1 MFKKK
6 AAVAAA
12 KEAAEKAAAET
23 NSTSSKIL
31 DGTNGK
37 IKRMQ
42 NDHLQDINLSK
53 STSSHDS
60 DTTYDNFNLDEPIIN
75 EKKQKGLGQSRRKS
89 KKKSIEELLGPSA
102 KEITTLDNKFDSLL
116 QSPSPHHTT
125 KPKVKDIRSKY
136 DSFDYAESSSYDAF
150 EDGKGDSDS
159 SQDLFSNRV
168 DFKVPK
174 DYLKYN
180 DDEVRE
186 MGILVQVRQ
195 YKKDKFL
202 PLTDGSEVKV
212 DKGTFVTFYKNAHQ
226 IHMKI
231 NDKMHVPDVE
241 PDHIAGIF
249 KDYTEKEIIDSDNI
263 RSIKKRQSNESK
275 PMGMGVLQS
284 SVSNE
289 RTNNSSNQ
297 GPKANSKVSKAS
309 TNHKGKEKKKASP
322 KNKNVPIGRAKK
334 PGANK
339 KVQEEKTEDSDS
351 DQPPVKKSKK
361 VHNVNNSVSSAKKA
375 APKKGPATKS
385 PKTKSAKRTNKKI
398 NSDSDSADAEDDESS
413 PSPIPKSTPSRKR
426 VSNSGG
432 ECPLCSRTFSRTR
445 DLMEHCSTCEGTGGA
460 TSSASGGGRG
470 KSASKTPKPA
480 TPKANLSE
488 CPICSKKVPSK
499 DLERH
504 ARLCAE
510 NMFG

>member
-23 NSTSSKIL
+23 NSPSNKIS

-42 NDHLQDINLSK
+42 NDHLQDLHLSK

-60 DTTYDNFNLDEPIIN
+60 DTTYDTFNLDEPIIN
-75 EKKQKGLGQSRRKS
+75 EKKQKGLGQNRRKS

-116 QSPSPHHTT
+116 QSPSPHHST
-125 KPKVKDIRSKY
+125 KPKARDIRSKY
-136 DSFDYAESSSYDAF
+136 DNFDYIESSSYDAF
-150 EDGKGDSDS
+150 DDGRGDSDS
-159 SQDLFSNRV
+159 SQDLFSNRI

-249 KDYTEKEIIDSDNI
+249 KDYTEKEILDSDKI
-263 RSIKKRQSNESK
+263 RSITKRKSSDSK
-275 PMGMGVLQS
+275 PIGMGVLQS
-284 SVSNE
+284 SVLNE
-289 RTNNSSNQ
+289 RTNKVPNQSS
-297 GPKANSKVSKAS
+297 KANAKVSKAS
-309 TNHKGKEKKKASP
+309 TNHKIKEKKRDSP
-322 KNKNVPIGRAKK
+322 KTKNVPIGRTKK
-334 PGANK
+334 PVANK

-361 VHNVNNSVSSAKKA
+361 INNVSNSVSSAKKA
-375 APKKGPATKS
+375 TPKKGPATKS
-385 PKTKSAKRTNKKI
+385 PKAKSAKKTNKKV
-398 NSDSDSADAEDDESS
+398 DSDSESAEDDVSLS
-413 PSPIPKSTPSRKR
+413 PPPKAKTTPSRKR

-445 DLMEHCSTCEGTGGA
+445 DLMEHCSTCEGTGGT
-460 TSSASGGGRG
+460 TSSGSAGGRS
-470 KSASKTPKPA
+470 KNASKTPKPA
-480 TPKANLSE
+480 TPKVNLSE